1 MANGESLRA
10 RGRIYCRLLKCPR
23 AGMRAGDSHSYVP
36 EDERVPRIFCL
47 TCLVLIPMFAA
58 GCRDAAHV
66 AGNATQPVGPGIAT
80 EIDQPSVI
88 ASGGATTD
96 SDEPGTLTK
105 EHWEAYYLQ
114 GHRVGYAR
122 TTVAALDEEG
132 FPLIRTRNASR
143 TVLERAGQEVVQE
156 LTLTEWRRADGE
168 DGAAKPLVRFESAM
182 TTGPQRMVSRGEWR
196 DGVLTIETSTL
207 EKSETQTIA
216 WKAEYGGLFAVEES
230 LTARPLKPAERRSAI
245 GLVPIFNIVGTT
257 QLVAA
262 DYETVKLPAGEQRLL
277 RIEST
282 LDLGGQKLASTMWTN
297 EKGEILRSLVP
308 AIGQENV
315 RTTMEDALQKPVG
328 GGFDLLAASVVK
340 LPGGLADPQSL
351 GRVVYRAKVKS
362 GSIDG
367 VFAEGVSQQV
377 RELDDASALVTVL
390 KVLPGEPAEVAPP
403 TSPPKDE
410 DLAANNLIQ
419 SDDPR
424 IVALA
429 AEATKDLPAG
439 ADAWATAVA
448 LEKFVARSIE
458 KKNFSQAFATA
469 SEVAQSLEGDCTEH
483 AVLLAALC
491 RTKKIPARVAFGLVY
506 YPPEEGFA
514 YHMWNE
520 VWIADRWVPLDGT
533 IGRGVVAADRLKL
546 ADSSLSGGSGLTAIL
561 PVIQVF
567 GRLELKVE
575 EAK

>member
-1 MANGESLRA
+1 
-10 RGRIYCRLLKCPR
+10 
-23 AGMRAGDSHSYVP
+23 
-36 EDERVPRIFCL
+36 VPRIFCL
-47 TCLVLIPMFAA
+47 TSLVLIPIFVA
-58 GCRDAAHV
+58 GCRDAAPV
-66 AGNATQPVGPGIAT
+66 AGSATQPAGPGIAAEEDRT
-80 EIDQPSVI
+80 GAV
-88 ASGGATTD
+88 ASETKASD
-96 SDEPGTLTK
+96 SDNSGTTTH
-105 EHWEAYYLQ
+105 EYWEAYSLQ
-114 GHRVGYAR
+114 GHRVGYAHA
-122 TTVAALDEEG
+122 TIAAVEEEG
-132 FPLIRTRNASR
+132 ELLTRTRNASR

-156 LTLTEWRRADGE
+156 LTLTEWRRTGDVDGQTN
-168 DGAAKPLVRFESAM
+168 PLVRFESAM
-182 TTGPQRMVSRGEWR
+182 TTGPQRMVSRGDWSE
-196 DGVLTIETSTL
+196 GALTIETSTQG
-207 EKSETQTIA
+207 KSETQTIP

-230 LTARPLKPAERRSAI
+230 LAARPLQPAERRSVT

-262 DYETVKLPAGEQRLL
+262 DYESVKLPAGEQRLL

-282 LDLGGQKLASTMWTN
+282 LELGGQKLASTMWTS

-315 RTTMEDALQKPVG
+315 RTTKEDALQKPEG

-377 RELDDASALVTVL
+377 RRLDDTSALVTVL
-390 KVLPGEPAEVAPP
+390 KVLPSEPAKVAPP
-403 TSPPKDE
+403 TSPPTEE

-419 SDDPR
+419 SEDPR

-429 AEATKDLPAG
+429 VAATKDLPAG
-439 ADAWATAVA
+439 ADAWTTAVA
-448 LEKFVARSIE
+448 LEKFVARSIQQ
-458 KKNFSQAFATA
+458 KNFSQAFATA

-491 RTKKIPARVAFGLVY
+491 RAKKIPARVAFGLVY

-520 VWIADRWVPLDGT
+520 VWIADRWVSLDGT

>member
-1 MANGESLRA
+1 
-10 RGRIYCRLLKCPR
+10 
-23 AGMRAGDSHSYVP
+23 
-36 EDERVPRIFCL
+36 VPRIFCL
-47 TCLVLIPMFAA
+47 TCLVLIPIFVA
-58 GCRDAAHV
+58 GCRDAAPV
-66 AGNATQPVGPGIAT
+66 AGNATQPVGPGIAPEEDRT
-80 EIDQPSVI
+80 NIVGAPKETVFLDANGRPLNKNPPVHDSNGPILDP
-88 ASGGATTD
+88 ASFVEESGQLVD
-96 SDEPGTLTK
+96 

-122 TTVAALDEEG
+122 TTVAAVQEEG
-132 FPLIRTRNASR
+132 VPLTRTRNASR

-168 DGAAKPLVRFESAM
+168 DGAAGRLVRFESAM

-196 DGVLTIETSTL
+196 DGALTIETSTQG
-207 EKSETQTIA
+207 KTDTQTTA

-230 LTARPLKPAERRSAI
+230 LAARPMQPAERRSVT

-262 DYETVKLPAGEQRLL
+262 DYETVKLPAGEQQLL

-282 LDLGGQKLASTMWTN
+282 LDLGGQKLASTMWTSD
-297 EKGEILRSLVP
+297 KGEILRSLVP

-315 RTTMEDALQKPVG
+315 RTTQEDALQRPVG

-367 VFAEGVSQQV
+367 IFAEGVSQQV
-377 RELDDASALVTVL
+377 RQLDDTSALVTVL
-390 KVLPGEPAEVAPP
+390 KVLPSEPAEVQPPQSPP
-403 TSPPKDE
+403 TDE

-419 SDDPR
+419 SEDPR
-424 IVALA
+424 IVALS

-439 ADAWATAVA
+439 ADAWTTAVA
-448 LEKFVARSIE
+448 LEKFVARSIQQ
-458 KKNFSQAFATA
+458 KNFSQAFATA

-491 RTKKIPARVAFGLVY
+491 RAKQIPARVAFGLVY
-506 YPPEEGFA
+506 YPPEKGFA

-533 IGRGVVAADRLKL
+533 IGRGVVAADHLKL
-546 ADSSLSGGSGLTAIL
+546 ADSSLSGGSGLAAIL

-575 EAK
+575 ERDESGKPKAESR

>member
-1 MANGESLRA
+1 M
-10 RGRIYCRLLKCPR
+10 
-23 AGMRAGDSHSYVP
+23 
-36 EDERVPRIFCL
+36 PRIFCL
-47 TCLVLIPMFAA
+47 TCLVLIPMLAA
-58 GCRDAAHV
+58 GCRDATPV
-66 AGNATQPVGPGIAT
+66 AGNATQRTGPRIAEVAEDRT
-80 EIDQPSVI
+80 GVV
-88 ASGGATTD
+88 ASDGAT
-96 SDEPGTLTK
+96 SDFDESGTITK

-122 TTVAALDEEG
+122 TTVAAAQEEG
-132 FPLIRTRNASR
+132 VPLVRTRNASR

-156 LTLTEWRRADGE
+156 LTLTEWRRADEKG
-168 DGAAKPLVRFESAM
+168 GPALVRFESSM
-182 TTGPQRMVSRGEWR
+182 TTGPQRIVSRGVVR
-196 DGVLTIETSTL
+196 DGSLVIETTTPGKTESQ
-207 EKSETQTIA
+207 SIP
-216 WKAEYGGLFAVEES
+216 WKAEYGGLFVVEES
-230 LTARPLKPAERRSAI
+230 LAARPMQPAERRSVT

-262 DYETVKLPAGEQRLL
+262 DYETVKLPAGEERLL

-282 LDLGGQKLASTMWTN
+282 LDLGGQKLASTVWTN
-297 EKGEILRSLVP
+297 EKGEVLRSLVP

-315 RTTMEDALQKPVG
+315 RTTKEDALQKPVG

-351 GRVVYRAKVKS
+351 GRAVFRAKVTS
-362 GSIDG
+362 GTIDG
-367 VFAEGVSQQV
+367 IFAEGVSQQV
-377 RELDDASALVTVL
+377 RRLDDTSALVTVL
-390 KVLPGEPAEVAPP
+390 KVLPSEPAEVAPP
-403 TSPPKDE
+403 TSPPTDE

-419 SDDPR
+419 SEDPR
-424 IVALA
+424 IVAMAEEA
-429 AEATKDLPAG
+429 ADTTTDPWL
-439 ADAWATAVA
+439 TAVA
-448 LEKFVARSIE
+448 LEKFVARSIQ

-483 AVLLAALC
+483 AVLLAALA
-491 RTKKIPARVAFGLVY
+491 RAKKIPARVAFGLVY

-520 VWIADRWVPLDGT
+520 VWIGDRWVPLDGT

-546 ADSSLSGGSGLTAIL
+546 ADSSLSGGSGLAAIL

-567 GRLELKVE
+567 GRLELQLE

>member
-1 MANGESLRA
+1 
-10 RGRIYCRLLKCPR
+10 
-23 AGMRAGDSHSYVP
+23 
-36 EDERVPRIFCL
+36 VPRISCL
-47 TCLVLIPMFAA
+47 TGLVLIPILAISA
-58 GCRDAAHV
+58 VGCREAAPV
-66 AGNATQPVGPGIAT
+66 AGNGTQPAGPGIAT
-80 EIDQPSVI
+80 EIDQPGVL

-96 SDEPGTLTK
+96 SDESGTLTK

-114 GHRVGYAR
+114 GHRVGYAH
-122 TTVAALDEEG
+122 TTIVSVDEG
-132 FPLIRTRNASR
+132 GVPLIRTRNASR

-156 LTLTEWRRADGE
+156 LTLTEWRRAEGE
-168 DGAAKPLVRFESAM
+168 DGEAAKLVRFESAM
-182 TTGPQRMVSRGEWR
+182 TTGGQRMVSRGEVQG
-196 DGVLTIETSTL
+196 GVLTIETATTGKTESQ
-207 EKSETQTIA
+207 SIP

-230 LTARPLKPAERRSAI
+230 LAARPMQPAERRSVT

-257 QLVAA
+257 HLAAA

-297 EKGEILRSLVP
+297 EKGEVLRSLVP

-315 RTTMEDALQKPVG
+315 RTTKEDALQKPVG

-362 GSIDG
+362 GTIDG
-367 VFAEGVSQQV
+367 IFAEGVSQQV
-377 RELDDASALVTVL
+377 RRIDDTSALVTVL
-390 KVLPGEPAEVAPP
+390 KVLPGEPREVPPPKSPP
-403 TSPPKDE
+403 TDE

-419 SDDPR
+419 SEDPR

-429 AEATKDLPAG
+429 TAATKDLVSG

-448 LEKFVARSIE
+448 LEKFVARSIQ

-491 RTKKIPARVAFGLVY
+491 RAKKIPARVAFGLVY

-520 VWIADRWVPLDGT
+520 VWIGDRWVPLDGT
-533 IGRGVVAADRLKL
+533 IGRGQVAADRLKL
-546 ADSSLSGGSGLTAIL
+546 ADSSLSGGSGLAAIL